1 MADRVGKEVEAF
13 AERVDHWHT
22 HGNEDEKAKYQTTL
36 RMVGNFKDLAE
47 SAVKELKR
55 QNDDEN
61 KGELNKSVRRRI
73 EKLAEMPNLNSG
85 EDVGQSFQ
93 SVITSIEPR
102 SLPDSTNVQELRQ
115 WQAEVATWNLVEI
128 IIRHYHPEPGTDVVA
143 DKQKHLDQVGG
154 GLRYCPNSE
163 IWNRFLLEDD
173 QAKEKELVMRWLE
186 KTAKSSESAV
196 ESIIE
201 QLEAQSGKDTNT
213 WTSGWLDTKSNLKQ
227 TKRINGLDHP
237 IDPASGAATNLMTKD
252 KSKKL
257 VTHLDPDAPT
267 RQNRDLE
274 KSDDYYER
282 TLWMVCYEM
291 MRRGVP
297 WEEIAEWCKER
308 NEAWRGVSIGAAYES
323 HDGGPNVAGP
333 TLGFLFRRMCFYAAR
348 GARNPYEGAVYGL
361 LSGHMDRVETVC
373 RTWDDH
379 LYARYNSLLLSR
391 FDEYLQNNPTPRISP
406 DMARKFVFQDEVAKV
421 GDWASSSRN
430 VVDLLKQQKTTS
442 FLATSPM
449 KLIQGSLIS
458 RNVDELVY
466 KVGVAIAMLFQKDE
480 RPVNLMIDPE
490 SDPQDPGAKIANAQ
504 RSIIAEDHYQSL
516 ATDPNALRILVHIFI
531 TLRRGL
537 KLFNMEEYS
546 QWAAMDNVILAYIEF
561 LRVTKRI
568 SLIPLYAAQLDGERS
583 AHCLARILPGIKNA
597 EEQQEYIKL
606 MRLYRLD
613 IDTIITENC
622 ALAIKNAGLDVPHDK
637 HISRFEMLEST
648 AATEILWPHKRIKAQ
663 FHGLDIE
670 PKEEALIESLRW
682 WNNVEKETTQ
692 TFQDLEESLK
702 SLLRKV
708 CRQLRNGLSLI
719 SFDSQRSC
727 RRCREPCCRVERRVS
742 ISHPNTGPLRLPLR
756 LHPAGHR
763 GPR

>member
-490 SDPQDPGAKIANAQ
+490 SDPQDPGAKVANAQ
-504 RSIIAEDHYQSL
+504 RSLTAEDHYQSL

-606 MRLYRLD
+606 MKLYRLD

-708 CRQLRNGLSLI
+708 CLQLRNGLSLI

>member
-442 FLATSPM
+442 SLATSPM

-504 RSIIAEDHYQSL
+504 RILKAEDHYQSL

-606 MRLYRLD
+606 MKLYRLD

-708 CRQLRNGLSLI
+708 CLQLRNGLSLI

-727 RRCREPCCRVERRVS
+727 WRCREPCCRVERRVS

>member
-143 DKQKHLDQVGG
+143 HKQKHLDQVGG

-186 KTAKSSESAV
+186 KTAMSSESAV

-490 SDPQDPGAKIANAQ
+490 SDPQDPGAKIANTQ